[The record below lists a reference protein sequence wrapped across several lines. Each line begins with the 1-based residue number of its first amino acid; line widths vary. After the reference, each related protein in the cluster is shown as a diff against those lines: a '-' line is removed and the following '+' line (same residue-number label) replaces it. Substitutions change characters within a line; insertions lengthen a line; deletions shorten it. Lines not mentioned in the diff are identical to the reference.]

1 MNEQSITR
9 NLVKSLYSE
18 LKRFVSKVNDGEET
32 GTEAPRPAPNIIT
45 DSKGWAYPAETVRER
60 YERECI

>member
-9 NLVKSLYSE
+9 SLVKSLYSE
-18 LKRFVSKVNDGEET
+18 LKRFVSKVNAGEET
-32 GTEAPRPAPNIIT
+32 GTEAPKPVSNIIH

-60 YERECI
+60 YERKSI